1 MTSEVLWRT
10 TWPWRLLEAICTWI
24 PEYSGLL
31 ILNMRSYDLHGC
43 FEATMASEAVGGN
56 MYTDTRVIQVVDFKS
71 EVKWPP
77 MLVDVIEHHLPISH
91 SPCRRRSIG
100 QMPSCLS
107 PALLSWSIVLASRW
121 TSMWTREWS
130 RTRSCW
136 QGDLYVPKSIRR
148 AAVGCSHLIMQFAL
162 GTECASGVHCIC

>member
-71 EVKWPP
+71 EVK
-77 MLVDVIEHHLPISH
+77 
-91 SPCRRRSIG
+91 
-100 QMPSCLS
+100 
-107 PALLSWSIVLASRW
+107 
-121 TSMWTREWS
+121 
-130 RTRSCW
+130 
-136 QGDLYVPKSIRR
+136 
-148 AAVGCSHLIMQFAL
+148 
-162 GTECASGVHCIC
+162 